1 MFFGKNVHQTGVG
14 PTIAVAVVEGLT
26 TETSSS
32 ATFFDH
38 KFATSPHPTT
48 LALMIAV
55 TALLLILAALFIIVG
70 GLGWAGKLPGNGV
83 IGIRVPEVRKTKEL
97 WDTAHRIAGPLWTV
111 SGVVLALGGI
121 LSFGASGWMWLVALA
136 VVGSLALLGMGA
148 GMGAHAV
155 ALIDARATAE
165 AASDSGCD
173 CCSSGASG
181 ASTSST
187 AGSDAHDPSVDC
199 GVSGGC
205 GSCSLNGACEGGS
218 DAFAAG
224 ESFGNVDLDAVRKAA
239 AKGDDRQ
246 YGNTTVH
253 P

>member
-1 MFFGKNVHQTGVG
+1 
-14 PTIAVAVVEGLT
+14 
-26 TETSSS
+26 
-32 ATFFDH
+32 
-38 KFATSPHPTT
+38 
-48 LALMIAV
+48 MIAV
-55 TALLLILAALFIIVG
+55 TALLLILAALFIIIG

-111 SGVVLALGGI
+111 SGIVLALGGI
-121 LSFGASGWMWLVALA
+121 LSFGASGWMWLVVALA

-187 AGSDAHDPSVDC
+187 AASDAHDPSVDC

-218 DAFAAG
+218 DAFTAG

-239 AKGDDRQ
+239 AKGDDHQ
-246 YGNTTVH
+246 HGNTTVH